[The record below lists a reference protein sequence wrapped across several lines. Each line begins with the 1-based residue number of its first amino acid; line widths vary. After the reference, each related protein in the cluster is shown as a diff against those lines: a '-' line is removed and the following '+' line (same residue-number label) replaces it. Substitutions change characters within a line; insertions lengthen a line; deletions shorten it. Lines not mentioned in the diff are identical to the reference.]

1 MYEVM
6 VFGFAVHL
14 AGILGDG
21 AMVFRVKSKNSNFRI
36 FALAACTIY
45 SLAFVAWLIWIHV
58 LRYRQ
63 IGKVCSGYYL
73 DSSGRYAQDGYAIR

>member
-1 MYEVM
+1 MYEII

-14 AGILGDG
+14 AGIIGDG
-21 AMVFRVKSKNSNFRI
+21 AMIFRVKSKNATFRI
-36 FALAACTIY
+36 LALAACTIY

-63 IGKVCSGYYL
+63 IG
-73 DSSGRYAQDGYAIR
+73 

>member
-6 VFGFAVHL
+6 TFGFAVHL
-14 AGILGDG
+14 SGIIGDG

-36 FALAACTIY
+36 LALAACTIY
-45 SLAFVAWLIWIHV
+45 SFVFLAWLIWIHV

-63 IGKVCSGYYL
+63 IG
-73 DSSGRYAQDGYAIR
+73 